1 MKRIAVIVVCL
12 LVSSVC
18 LPVAVR
24 ASRMDAPAAAVSTL
38 PLPRDTLPAATT
50 GSVPAVTTASAAE
63 TTETAAATTTAAPEP
78 LPVTVQ
84 VLCDGVPVTMAAED
98 AVAAIVAAEMPAL
111 FPEAALRAQAVAA
124 RTYLA
129 YRAAHPVAAH
139 PDAVICDD
147 PAHCCALADL
157 DALAAGWGENGDEY
171 AARVTDAAADTAG
184 QILTWEGEPILAAF
198 HAMSARATNS
208 AADVWGGEV
217 AYLRSV
223 PAPAGESSLTGWAD
237 SAVFD
242 SGEFRALFLR
252 LHPEAELPETGL
264 DWFTE
269 PNTADSGLVRSIRV
283 GGVTVTG
290 GELRS
295 MLGLRS
301 AAFTVTQGTGRLR
314 FDTMGYGHGVG
325 MSQSG
330 AKVLAQAGETY
341 AAILAY
347 YYPGCRLAAWKP

>member
-12 LVSSVC
+12 LISSVC

-24 ASRMDAPAAAVSTL
+24 ASRPDVPAASAAPST
-38 PLPRDTLPAATT
+38 TAAAT
-50 GSVPAVTTASAAE
+50 SAPPAAE
-63 TTETAAATTTAAPEP
+63 TTASSPVATDTSAASAAPEP
-78 LPVTVQ
+78 RPMTVRI
-84 VLCDGVPVTMAAED
+84 LCDGVPVTMNAED

-129 YRAAHPVAAH
+129 YRAAHPVSAH

-157 DALAAGWGENGDEY
+157 DALAAGWGENGGAY
-171 AARVTDAAADTAG
+171 AARVTSAAADTAG
-184 QILTWEGEPILAAF
+184 QILTYGGEPILAAF

-217 AYLRSV
+217 AYLRSI
-223 PAPAGESSLTGWAD
+223 PAPAGESSLTGWSD

-242 SGEFRALFLR
+242 SDAFRALFLR
-252 LHPEAELPETGL
+252 LHPEADLPETGL
-264 DWFTE
+264 DWFSDAD
-269 PNTADSGLVRSIRV
+269 TAESGLVRSIRV

-301 AAFTVTQGTGRLR
+301 AAFTVTQGTGRIR
-314 FDTMGYGHGVG
+314 FDTLGYGHGVG
-325 MSQSG
+325 MSQNG
-330 AKVLAQAGETY
+330 AKVLAQSGETY
-341 AAILAY
+341 DAILAY
-347 YYPGCRLAAWKP
+347 YYPGCRLEAWE